1 MDETLPRAGDE
12 TPSGAGLTHEV
23 TELERRTVA
32 RVARRLLPLLMACY
46 FVAYL
51 DRVNVGFASLTMNKA
66 LGFTSAVYGFGGGI
80 FFLGY
85 FIFEVPSNVLL
96 SKVGAR
102 RWIARILVT
111 WGIISACTALITG
124 PVSFYSVRFLLGV
137 AEAGFFP
144 GIILYLT
151 WWFPSYYRSRIV
163 GVFMAAIP
171 LSNILGSLVSG
182 FLLDL
187 DGRIGI
193 AGWQWLFILE
203 AAPAIVLGVVF
214 WFYMTDWPSQAHW
227 LTTAQRD
234 WLTTRLD
241 AERSQREA
249 IQHFSLK
256 QALTNRRVLLLSL
269 VYFGGTFSGY
279 GIVLFQPQIV
289 HSLAAGFGMTGVI
302 NAVPYVFA
310 AAAMVWWGR
319 HSDHSGERP
328 RHVAIA
334 YSVGAA
340 GLIATALMTD
350 PVLTMGMLVVAAMGQ
365 ASTGPTFWTLPTAML
380 SGTAAA
386 GGIALINA
394 LGNLGGF
401 FGPYLFGLIKDATG
415 GSCMY
420 GLMVIALGQIMSAS
434 IVLALGHDRRLEHI
448 PGRQVPAGR

>member
-1 MDETLPRAGDE
+1 MDDTSSRATLTSE
-12 TPSGAGLTHEV
+12 ISGV
-23 TELERRTVA
+23 ERQTIA
-32 RVARRLLPLLMACY
+32 RVARRLLPMLMACY

-66 LGFTSAVYGFGGGI
+66 VGLSSSAFGFGGGI

-111 WGIISACTALITG
+111 WGLISACTALITG
-124 PVSFYSVRFLLGV
+124 PASFYSVRFLLGI

-151 WWFPSYYRSRIV
+151 WWFPSYYRSRII
-163 GVFMAAIP
+163 GMFMAAIP

-187 DGRIGI
+187 DGLMGI

-203 AAPAIVLGVVF
+203 AAPAVVLGVVF

-227 LTTAQRD
+227 LTTPQRD
-234 WLTTRLD
+234 WLAARLD
-241 AERSQREA
+241 TERSQREA
-249 IQHFSLK
+249 IRHYSLR
-256 QALTNRRVLLLSL
+256 QALTDRRVLLLSL

-279 GIVLFQPQIV
+279 GIALFQPQIV
-289 HSLAAGFGMTGVI
+289 HRLAEGFGMTGVI
-302 NAVPYVFA
+302 NAIPYVFA
-310 AAAMVWWGR
+310 VGAMVYWGR
-319 HSDHSGERP
+319 HSDHTGERP

-334 YSVGAA
+334 YSVGAV
-340 GLIATALMTD
+340 GLIATSLMTD
-350 PVLTMGMLVVAAMGQ
+350 PVLTMAMLVVAAMGQ
-365 ASTGPTFWTLPTAML
+365 SSTGPTFWSLPTAML

-415 GSCMY
+415 GSFSY
-420 GLMVIALGQIMSAS
+420 ALMTIALGPVVSAS
-434 IVLALGHDRRLEHI
+434 VVLALGHDRRLEHI
-448 PGRQVPAGR
+448 PTREAAVRR

>member
-1 MDETLPRAGDE
+1 MEETLPR
-12 TPSGAGLTHEV
+12 TGLTHEI
-23 TELERRTVA
+23 TSLERQTIS
-32 RVARRLLPLLMACY
+32 RVSRRLLPLLIACY

-111 WGIISACTALITG
+111 WGIISAFTAFITG

-187 DGRIGI
+187 DGWLGM

-203 AAPAIVLGVVF
+203 AVPAVVLGVVF

-227 LTTAQRD
+227 LTGEQRD
-234 WLTTRLD
+234 WLQTRLES
-241 AERSQREA
+241 ERSQRET
-249 IQHFSLK
+249 IRQYSLK
-256 QALTNRRVLLLSL
+256 QALTDKRVLLLSL

-289 HSLAAGFGMTGVI
+289 HRLAAGFGMTGVI
-302 NAVPYVFA
+302 NAIPYVFA
-310 AAAMVWWGR
+310 AVAMVLWGR
-319 HSDHSGERP
+319 HSDHTGERP

-340 GLIATALMTD
+340 GLIATSLMTD
-350 PVLTMGMLVVAAMGQ
+350 PVLTMTMLVIAAMGQ
-365 ASTGPTFWTLPTAML
+365 SSTGPTFWSLPTAML

-415 GSCMY
+415 GSFTF
-420 GLMVIALGQIMSAS
+420 GLMALALGPIMSAS

-448 PGRQVPAGR
+448 PRREAAAQR

>member
-1 MDETLPRAGDE
+1 MTTMKQVLPGSE
-12 TPSGAGLTHEV
+12 LTHEI
-23 TELERRTVA
+23 TALERQTIA

-66 LGFTSAVYGFGGGI
+66 LGFSSSVYGFGAGI

-96 SKVGAR
+96 SKIGAR

-111 WGIISACTALITG
+111 WGLISACTALITG
-124 PVSFYSVRFLLGV
+124 PVSFYSVRFLLGI

-163 GVFMAAIP
+163 GIFMAAIP

-187 DGRIGI
+187 DGWLGV
-193 AGWQWLFILE
+193 AGWQWLFVLE
-203 AAPAIVLGVVF
+203 AVPAVVLGVVF
-214 WFYMTDWPSQAHW
+214 WFFMTDWPSQAHW
-227 LTTAQRD
+227 LTTEQRD
-234 WLTTRLD
+234 WLTARLQS
-241 AERSQREA
+241 ERSQREA
-249 IQHFSLK
+249 IRHYSLK
-256 QALTNRRVLLLSL
+256 QALTDKRVLLLSL

-279 GIVLFQPQIV
+279 GIALFQPQIV
-289 HSLAAGFGMTGVI
+289 HRLAEGFGMTGVI
-302 NAVPYVFA
+302 NAIPSVFA
-310 AAAMVWWGR
+310 AAAMVAWGR
-319 HSDHSGERP
+319 HSDHTGERP

-334 YSVGAA
+334 YAIGAV

-350 PVLTMGMLVVAAMGQ
+350 PVLTMAMLVVAAMGQ
-365 ASTGPTFWTLPTAML
+365 ASTGPTFWSLPTAML

-401 FGPYLFGLIKDATG
+401 FGPYMFGLIKDATG
-415 GSCMY
+415 GSFAY
-420 GLMVIALGQIMSAS
+420 GLTAIAVGPIVSAS

-448 PGRQVPAGR
+448 PAPGLATRR

>member
-1 MDETLPRAGDE
+1 MADRSDATGLPHVI
-12 TPSGAGLTHEV
+12 TP
-23 TELERRTVA
+23 LERETMR

-102 RWIARILVT
+102 RWIARIRVT
-111 WGIISACTALITG
+111 WGMISACTAFITG
-124 PVSFYSVRFLLGV
+124 PTSFYSVRFLLGI

-182 FLLDL
+182 VLLDL
-187 DGRIGI
+187 DGWLGI
-193 AGWQWLFILE
+193 AGWQWLFIIE
-203 AAPAIVLGVVF
+203 AVPAVVLGVVF
-214 WFYMTDWPSQAHW
+214 WVYMTDWPSQAHW
-227 LTTAQRD
+227 LAPAQRD
-234 WLTTRLD
+234 WLMARLD

-249 IQHFSLK
+249 IRHYSLK
-256 QALTNRRVLLLSL
+256 QALLDKRVLLLSL

-289 HSLAAGFGMTGVI
+289 HRLSEGFGMTGVI
-302 NAVPYVFA
+302 NAIPYVFA
-310 AAAMVWWGR
+310 ACAMVLWGR
-319 HSDHSGERP
+319 HSDHTGERP

-334 YSVGAA
+334 YSVSAA

-350 PVLTMGMLVVAAMGQ
+350 PVLTMVMLVVAAMGQ
-365 ASTGPTFWTLPTAML
+365 ASTGPTFWSLPTAML

-401 FGPYLFGLIKDATG
+401 FGPFLFGMIKDATG
-415 GSCMY
+415 GSFMFA
-420 GLMVIALGQIMSAS
+420 LIAIALGPVMSAS

-448 PGRQVPAGR
+448 PARRG

>member
-1 MDETLPRAGDE
+1 MPDVSTDHSL
-12 TPSGAGLTHEV
+12 SHEV
-23 TELERRTVA
+23 TDLERRTIS
-32 RVARRLLPLLMACY
+32 RVTRRLLPLLMACY

-66 LGFTSAVYGFGGGI
+66 LGFSSTIYGFGSGI

-85 FIFEVPSNVLL
+85 FIFEVPSNILL

-102 RWIARILVT
+102 VWIARFLVT
-111 WGIISACTALITG
+111 WGIISAGTAFVAG
-124 PVSFYSVRFLLGV
+124 PVSFCSLRFLLGI

-144 GIILYLT
+144 GIIVYLT

-182 FLLDL
+182 ALLNL
-187 DGRIGI
+187 DGWLGI

-203 AAPAIVLGVVF
+203 ATPAIVLGVAF
-214 WFYMTDWPSQAHW
+214 WLYMTDWPAQAHW
-227 LTTAQRD
+227 LAPEQRE
-234 WLTTRLD
+234 WLIGRLD
-241 AERSQREA
+241 AEKAQREA
-249 IQHFSLK
+249 IRHYSLK
-256 QALTNRRVLLLSL
+256 QALTDRRVLLLSI

-279 GIVLFQPQIV
+279 GLVLFQPQIV
-289 HSLAAGFGMTGVI
+289 HRLAAGFGMTGVI
-302 NAVPYVFA
+302 NAIPYVFA
-310 AAAMVWWGR
+310 AGAMVLWGR
-319 HSDHSGERP
+319 HSDHTGERP

-334 YSVGAA
+334 YTVSAA

-350 PVLTMGMLVVAAMGQ
+350 PVLTMTTLVIAAMGQ
-365 ASTGPTFWTLPTAML
+365 SSTGPTFWSLPTAML

-401 FGPYLFGLIKDATG
+401 FGPYVFGLIKDASG
-415 GSCMY
+415 GSFTV
-420 GLMVIALGQIMSAS
+420 GLMVIALGPIVSAAV
-434 IVLALGHDRRLEHI
+434 VLTLGHDRRLEHI
-448 PGRQVPAGR
+448 PALRT

>member
-1 MDETLPRAGDE
+1 MQEAAPA
-12 TPSGAGLTHEV
+12 AGLSHEI
-23 TELERRTVA
+23 TDLERQTMA
-32 RVARRLLPLLMACY
+32 RVARRLLPLLIACY

-66 LGFTSAVYGFGGGI
+66 LGFSSAVYGFGGGI

-96 SKVGAR
+96 SKIGAR
-102 RWIARILVT
+102 VWIARILVT
-111 WGIISACTALITG
+111 WGIISACTAFITG
-124 PVSFYSVRFLLGV
+124 PNSFYSVRFLLGI

-171 LSNILGSLVSG
+171 LSNILGSIVSG

-187 DGRIGI
+187 DGWLGF
-193 AGWQWLFILE
+193 AGWQWLFLLE
-203 AAPAIVLGVVF
+203 AAPAVILGVVF
-214 WFYMTDWPSQAHW
+214 WLCMTDWPSQAHW
-227 LTTAQRD
+227 LAPEQRD
-234 WLTTRLD
+234 WLIARLD

-249 IQHFSLK
+249 IRSYSLK
-256 QALTNRRVLLLSL
+256 QALLDKRVLLLSL

-279 GIVLFQPQIV
+279 GIALFQPQIV
-289 HSLAAGFGMTGVI
+289 HRLAAGFGMTGII
-302 NAVPYVFA
+302 NAIPYVFGA
-310 AAAMVWWGR
+310 TAMVLWGR
-319 HSDHSGERP
+319 HSDRTGERP

-334 YSVGAA
+334 YSVAA
-340 GLIATALMTD
+340 IGLISTALMTD
-350 PVLTMGMLVVAAMGQ
+350 PILTMVMLVVASIGGS
-365 ASTGPTFWTLPTAML
+365 STGPTFWTLPTAML

-415 GSCMY
+415 GSFMF
-420 GLMVIALGQIMSAS
+420 GLIALACGPLMSAS
-434 IVLALGHDRRLEHI
+434 LVLMLGHDRGLEHI
-448 PGRQVPAGR
+448 PGRQAVAER